1 VEKEAASFES
11 LLLGSA
17 EMLKIEFQHR
27 IPSALKVT
35 PTDTAHGRVFCV
47 SGAVGLFSSEDGAL
61 LSNQEIPTIQQ
72 YTLHVNFE
80 IPLYAPKKRRK

>member
-1 VEKEAASFES
+1 MSSAAALRLQLES
-11 LLLGSA
+11 ALA
-17 EMLKIEFQHR
+17 HR

-80 IPLYAPKKRRK
+80 IPLYADRKSVV